1 MTPQWSTGMA
11 EHDTSVGLNSPWAG
25 MWQNPDADATVL
37 LSMLVGKYGE
47 EALDWDPFTVFLEI
61 RDDYHVSPADAVM
74 NKICAMQIVMSSSDF
89 FERIDTFT
97 NVCNSLSEGDPFFK
111 VFTPLGT
118 EEIAFALAT
127 VAMNRDMLPFS
138 NTIRRYVKKVLKA
151 DGFDSDEFPD
161 VFSVVFDKAPSS
173 KDVRHDVAM
182 SILNKEDST
191 GAAGSNGR
199 NIAKMLAENVGIMF
213 RQFNSL
219 PGLRHMDDHILEN
232 GVMLSLNGKAPEQDG
247 GR

>member
-1 MTPQWSTGMA
+1 MA
-11 EHDTSVGLNSPWAG
+11 EYETRVDLSSPWAS

-74 NKICAMQIVMSSSDF
+74 NKLCAMQIVMSSSDF
-89 FERIDTFT
+89 FERIDTFS

-151 DGFDSDEFPD
+151 DGFDSDEFPE
-161 VFSVVFDKAPSS
+161 VFSVVFDKEPSS
-173 KDVRHDVAM
+173 KAVRREVAM
-182 SILNKEDST
+182 SILNKEDN
-191 GAAGSNGR
+191 GAAGANER

-219 PGLRHMDDHILEN
+219 PGLRHIDDHILEN
-232 GVMLSLNGKAPEQDG
+232 GVMFSLNGLNGLNGKAPEQDG